1 MVIKTN
7 QLFYQFVDRIKFLQ
21 VYIVAGLNSNTELLL
36 APPFRKSGL
45 FVFLVHWLGW
55 LILHFIVF
63 LPTLVNSKIQ
73 FGEPFIYAHFV
84 IPTLN
89 FLLFYVV
96 AFYIIPRMAT
106 LEKKWLWIVAASL
119 VLAAIYTYGRFR
131 LQAIQDEY
139 LLSQS
144 GMFDKFPRKSASESL
159 GPFDYLFRSYAFS
172 RNNLLINVSTVVVGF
187 AYRLL
192 LLWYQQEKLRKDLEN
207 QKLQAELSFLKMQVN
222 PHFLFNA
229 LNNIYS
235 LAVME
240 KSKKTSDSIMKLS
253 ELMRYVLYEKEDNEN
268 KVSLNKEIR
277 HINSFIDL
285 EKLRHPGAIYVNFS
299 IEGETNDKRIA
310 PLLLFPLIENACKHG
325 MLTDPQ
331 KPVNIQ
337 LNVNDHHLN
346 FSIENFNNGFLKDD
360 VGGIG
365 IQNVQKRLDL
375 IYGKNYTLDVKKTAE
390 KFLVNLQ
397 LPL

>member
-1 MVIKTN
+1 M
-7 QLFYQFVDRIKFLQ
+7 
-21 VYIVAGLNSNTELLL
+21 L
-36 APPFRKSGL
+36 APPFRKGGF
-45 FVFLVHWLGW
+45 FVFITHWGAW
-55 LILHFIVF
+55 LILHFIASF
-63 LPTLVNSKIQ
+63 NQ
-73 FGEPFIYAHFV
+73 FFYAKNIDWERFGFDHLA
-84 IPTLN
+84 IPTIS

-96 AFYIIPRMAT
+96 AFFIIPKMAS
-106 LEKKWLWIVAASL
+106 LPGRWFWIVAISMLLAVAVAYLKFRLKVAFDASTL
-119 VLAAIYTYGRFR
+119 PKSPLYNKFPKNFATADLGLFDYRFR
-131 LQAIQDEY
+131 VQGQVLT
-139 LLSQS
+139 
-144 GMFDKFPRKSASESL
+144 
-159 GPFDYLFRSYAFS
+159 
-172 RNNLLINVSTVVVGF
+172 NVSVVVVAF

-192 LLWYQQEKLRKDLEN
+192 LLWFQQEKIRKELEN

-240 KSKKTSDSIMKLS
+240 KSKKTGDSVMKLS
-253 ELMRYVLYEKEDNEN
+253 ELMRYVLYEKEDAEN

-277 HINSFIDL
+277 HINSYIDL
-285 EKLRHPGAIYVNFS
+285 EKLRHPGDIYINFS
-299 IEGETNDKRIA
+299 IEGETNDKRVA

-325 MLTDPQ
+325 ILTDPD

-337 LNVNDHHLN
+337 IKAINHHLD
-346 FSIENFNNGFLKDD
+346 FSIENFNNSYQKDS

-375 IYGKNYTLDVKKTAE
+375 IYGNTYTLDIQETKE

>member
-1 MVIKTN
+1 MVIKTDE
-7 QLFYQFVDRIKFLQ
+7 LFYQFVDRIKFLQ

-36 APPFRKSGL
+36 VPPFRKSGL

-63 LPTLVNSKIQ
+63 IPTLINSKIQ
-73 FGEPFIYAHFV
+73 FGEPFVYTHFV

-119 VLAAIYTYGRFR
+119 VIAVIYTYGRFR

-144 GMFDKFPRKSASESL
+144 RMFDKFPRKSASESL

-172 RNNLLINVSTVVVGF
+172 RNNLLISVSTVVVGF

-192 LLWYQQEKLRKDLEN
+192 LLWYQQEKLRKDLET

-240 KSKKTSDSIMKLS
+240 KSPKTRDSIMKLS
-253 ELMRYVLYEKEDNEN
+253 ELMRYVLYEKEDVEN
-268 KVSLNKEIR
+268 KVSLDKEIR
-277 HINSFIDL
+277 HINSYIDL
-285 EKLRHPGAIYVNFS
+285 EKLRHPGDVFINFS
-299 IEGETNDKRIA
+299 IEGDPNGKRVV

-325 MLTDPQ
+325 ILTDPQ

-346 FSIENFNNGFLKDD
+346 FTIENFISGYLKDD

-365 IQNVQKRLDL
+365 IQNVQKRLEL
-375 IYGKNYTLDVKKTAE
+375 LYGRKYTLDVKTIEE

>member
-1 MVIKTN
+1 MT
-7 QLFYQFVDRIKFLQ
+7 Q
-21 VYIVAGLNSNTELLL
+21 VYSNTDLLL
-36 APPFRKSGL
+36 APPFRRSG
-45 FVFLVHWLGW
+45 FVVFLVHWAGW
-55 LILHFIVF
+55 LVLHAIASLPSFI
-63 LPTLVNSKIQ
+63 NSKIN
-73 FGEPFIYAHFV
+73 FGESFIYTHLV

-89 FLLFYVV
+89 FLIFYIV

-106 LEKKWLWIVAASL
+106 LERRWFWIVAASL
-119 VLAAIYTYGRFR
+119 ALAVIYTYLRFR
-131 LQAIQDEY
+131 LEISFRDYQM
-139 LLSQS
+139 SKS
-144 GMFDKFPRKSASESL
+144 PMFNKFPRREASQAL
-159 GPFDYLFRSYAFS
+159 GPFSYRFKSYLQT
-172 RNNLLINVSTVVVGF
+172 NILINVSVVIAAF

-192 LLWYQQEKLRKDLEN
+192 LLWYQQEKIRKELEN

-240 KSKKTSDSIMKLS
+240 KSKKTGDSIMKLS
-253 ELMRYVLYEKEDNEN
+253 ELMRYVLYEKEDKEN

-277 HINSFIDL
+277 HINSYIDL
-285 EKLRHPGAIYVNFS
+285 EKLRHAGDIYINFS
-299 IEGETNDKRIA
+299 IEGETNDKRVA

-325 MLTDPQ
+325 VLTDPQ

-337 LNVNDHHLN
+337 IHVNDHHLH
-346 FSIENFNNGFLKDD
+346 FSIDNFINSYLKDE

-365 IQNVQKRLDL
+365 IPNVQKRLEL
-375 IYGKNYTLDVKKTAE
+375 LYGQKHKLDVKKTE
-390 KFLVNLQ
+390 ERFHVNLD